1 MCCLFTTLVLAGP
14 RAAMIIWWLMDPV
27 RWELAFNSFLVPLFG
42 FLLFPITT
50 LTYVLVFPGGVD
62 GLDILW
68 MGIAVALDL
77 SSAFGGAYGN
87 KDRVQGA
94 Y

>member
-14 RAAMIIWWLMDPV
+14 RAAIIIWWLMEPV
-27 RWELAFNSFLVPLFG
+27 RWELAFGSFLVPLLG
-42 FLLFPITT
+42 FLFLPITT
-50 LTYVLVFPGGVD
+50 IMYVLVAPGGVE

-68 MGIAVALDL
+68 LGLAFGLDL
-77 SSAFGGAYGN
+77 FSAFGGAYGN
-87 KDRVQGA
+87 KDRIQGA